1 MSHVVTERC
10 KNLHAPALTLPLRR
24 AYTYVLKNLLGL
36 CMNTSPAASSDTG
49 ALDSP
54 CSVSLKI
61 NASSVMLYRNVYLKG
76 TGNKRGLFAQEYVC
90 SFSIHETDIP
100 QEFQERLRQATLGN
114 PERYKQ
120 LVQAIHDRALVP
132 ARQRRE
138 EKELQEQRSRI
149 KGCICFARLQLNEA
163 AGYAYRDIHLA
174 DPEIQQEVRLALEEA
189 KRLVVQPTRP
199 HVVDAHAQ
207 RSADPARSEQRL
219 QQLLAGINHACREI
233 QQMMPMSGKQFGRGY
248 DFSADTVQ
256 QVQQMWF
263 NTSDAIA
270 VLNQRQQLKRPAQW
284 SERRQDVTQP
294 SSASGAHMTSEILP
308 G

>member
-1 MSHVVTERC
+1 
-10 KNLHAPALTLPLRR
+10 
-24 AYTYVLKNLLGL
+24 
-36 CMNTSPAASSDTG
+36 MNTSPTRPLGTG
-49 ALDSP
+49 AP
-54 CSVSLKI
+54 VGPFSVSLKI
-61 NASSVMLYRNVYLKG
+61 NASSVMLYRNVSVKG
-76 TGNKRGLFAQEYVC
+76 VGDQRAVSGQEYFC

-100 QEFQERLRQATLGN
+100 QEFQGRLRQATLGN

-138 EKELQEQRSRI
+138 EKALQEQRSRI
-149 KGCICFARLQLNEA
+149 KGCVCFARLQLSEA
-163 AGYAYRDIHLA
+163 AGYAYRDIHLV

-189 KRLVVQPTRP
+189 KRLVVQPIPP

-207 RSADPARSEQRL
+207 PSADHARSEQRL

-233 QQMMPMSGKQFGRGY
+233 QQMVPMSGQQFGRGY

-270 VLNQRQQLKRPAQW
+270 VLNQRQQFKRPAQW
-284 SERRQDVTQP
+284 SERRQDVTQL
-294 SSASGAHMTSEILP
+294 SSASGAGMTSEILP